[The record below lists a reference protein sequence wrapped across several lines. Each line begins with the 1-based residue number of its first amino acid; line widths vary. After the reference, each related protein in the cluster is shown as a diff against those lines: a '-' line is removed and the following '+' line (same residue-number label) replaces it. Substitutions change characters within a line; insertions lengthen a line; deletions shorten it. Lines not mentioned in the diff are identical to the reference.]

1 MKTPRRTFLRLAT
14 GAAALPALPH
24 VARAQSYPS
33 RSVRIIVGAA
43 PGGPPD
49 IGAGR
54 FGQWLSDR
62 LGQPFIVEN
71 RPGAGTNIGTE
82 AVSRAPADGYTLLL
96 TTASAAWN
104 ATLYRTFNF
113 NFLRDIA
120 PVASVYRQTG
130 VMDVRPSFPAKTVA
144 EFISY
149 AKANPGKINMAST
162 GNGSATHIYGELF
175 KLMAGTD
182 VVHVPYR
189 GNPLALTALMSG
201 EAHVFFDSLS
211 SSIAHIRAG
220 KLRALGVTTAMRSP
234 LLPEVPTVG
243 DYDSRLRG
251 ERVARCRRSRN
262 TPAEIIDKLNHE
274 INVGL
279 LDPTIKAWGSAAWAQ
294 RRLPARPPISASLS
308 RATLRSGAR

>member
-1 MKTPRRTFLRLAT
+1 MKLPRRTFLRLAT

-49 IGAGR
+49 IGAR
-54 FGQWLSDR
+54 MIGQWLSDR

-104 ATLYRTFNF
+104 ATLYRKLNF

-130 VMDVRPSFPAKTVA
+130 VMDVSPSFPAKTVA

-201 EAHVFFDSLS
+201 EAHVFFELAVVVNRAYQGRQ
-211 SSIAHIRAG
+211 IARAG
-220 KLRALGVTTAMRSP
+220 GDHRDAFAIVAGSP
-234 LLPEVPTVG
+234 DG
-243 DYDSRLRG
+243 RRFRSRLRG
-251 ERVARCRRSRN
+251 ERVARCRRSQEHTCR
-262 TPAEIIDKLNHE
+262 DH
-274 INVGL
+274 
-279 LDPTIKAWGSAAWAQ
+279 
-294 RRLPARPPISASLS
+294 
-308 RATLRSGAR
+308 